1 MIKLLTLPAAVLLFF
16 SGAFAQTTDSS
27 ATITSSK
34 VSYQFVYNANMNRVE
49 VKHIQKTSYISNGY
63 QVTLPISEI
72 YNDDVSIDEVECKVD
87 NRTPSGFLPKFSYM
101 SISDV
106 FYSDARIC
114 YFPLFLPKVGTTAI
128 VTFNETITDPRFF
141 TNIFFPEEMEV
152 NSKEIVLKIPHW
164 MKVDIKE
171 LNFGKLNISRDS
183 VYDSKNNLDVITYS
197 ADDLPAA
204 KEEDNEPGPTYAY
217 PHLLILCKSA
227 YVQGNNF
234 TYFGSLKDQ
243 YAWYRE
249 LVKGVVNDKEIIG
262 AKAKEIT
269 AGLTGDMDKIKAIF
283 YYVQDN
289 IRYIAFEN
297 GVAGF
302 KPEKADEVL
311 RKKYGDCKGMANLTK
326 ALLTALGYDARLCW
340 LGTNHIAYDYS
351 TPSLAVD
358 NHMICGLVYGGK
370 TIYLDATETYLGI
383 NEYAERIQGR
393 QVLMEDGEKY
403 VLSNIPLAT
412 LQQNFDS
419 ETSKLA
425 ITGNSLTGRVNH
437 VWKGEEKEA
446 VLAGL
451 NSVKKDKADD
461 ALNRFLSDGNTNYI
475 IKDLVISNTN
485 NPDKDINVTYNVD
498 HKSAVSQFSKAY
510 YIDIDEKKEFLT
522 AQIKLAKRKKDYW
535 FDYKTS
541 INKETELAIPAGYKA
556 TLPANLN
563 VTNPDYEFHISFTE
577 VPGKLVYKKNIQ
589 IKNTHLAKTK
599 FVQWNKDIDMLAK
612 TYKENIILKPI
623 TQ

>member
-1 MIKLLTLPAAVLLFF
+1 MTKLLTVSIAFIMLANCAV
-16 SGAFAQTTDSS
+16 AQTTDSS

-34 VSYQFVYNANMNRVE
+34 VSYQFVYNPKVNRVE
-49 VKHIQKTSYISNGY
+49 IKQISKTSYISNGY
-63 QVTLPISEI
+63 QVTFPINET
-72 YNDDVSIDEVECKVD
+72 YNDDVTIDAVECKVD
-87 NRTPSGFLPKFSYM
+87 NRTPAGFMPKYSYM

-106 FYSDARIC
+106 FYSDARVC
-114 YFPLFLPKVGTTAI
+114 YFPLSMPKVGSTAV

-141 TNIFFPEEMEV
+141 TNVFFPEDMLV
-152 NSKEIVLKIPHW
+152 NTKEITIKIPHW

-171 LNFGKLNISRDS
+171 INFDKSISRDS
-183 VYDSKNNLDVITYS
+183 TYDSKNDMDVLTWT
-197 ADDLPAA
+197 ADEIPAA
-204 KEEDNEPGPTYAY
+204 KQEGNAPGPTYSY

-227 YVQGNNF
+227 YVGGNNF
-234 TYFGSLKDQ
+234 TYFGTLNDQ

-249 LVKGVVNDKEIIG
+249 LVKGVVNDKDIIG
-262 AKAKEIT
+262 AKAKELT
-269 AGLTGDMDKIKAIF
+269 AGLTADMDKIKAIY

-326 ALLTALGYDARLCW
+326 ALLVAAGYDARLCW

-370 TIYLDATETYLGI
+370 TMYLDATESYIGI

-393 QVLMEDGEKY
+393 QVLMEDGDKY
-403 VLSNIPLAT
+403 VLGRIPLVPM
-412 LQQNFDS
+412 QQNFDT
-419 ETSKLA
+419 ETSKLS
-425 ITGNSLTGRVNH
+425 IVGNSLSGSVSH
-437 VWKGEEKEA
+437 VWKGEEKES

-451 NSVKKDKADD
+451 NSIKKDKADD
-461 ALNRFLSDGNTNYI
+461 ALNKFLSDNNSNYV
-475 IKDLVISNTN
+475 IKDLVISNTS
-485 NPDKDINVTYNVD
+485 NPDKDVNVTYNVD
-498 HKSAVSQFSKAY
+498 HKAAVSQFSKAY
-510 YIDIDEKKEFLT
+510 YVDIDLKKEFLT
-522 AQIKLAKRKKDYW
+522 SQIKIGKRKNDFW
-535 FDYKTS
+535 FDYKTT

-563 VTNPDYEFHISFTE
+563 ITNPDYEFHITYSE
-577 VPGKLVYKKNIQ
+577 LPGKLVYKKNIV
-589 IKNTHLAKTK
+589 IKNPRLPKAK
-599 FVQWNKDIDMLAK
+599 FVQWNKDIDLLAK
-612 TYKENIILKPI
+612 TYKENIILKPV
-623 TQ
+623 Q

>member
-1 MIKLLTLPAAVLLFF
+1 MIKLFTVFIASVLIINWAA
-16 SGAFAQTTDSS
+16 AQTTDSS

-34 VSYQFVYNANMNRVE
+34 ISYQFIYNPRSNRVE
-49 VKHIQKTSYISNGY
+49 VKQISKTSYVSNGY
-63 QVTLPISEI
+63 QVTLPISEV
-72 YNDDVSIDEVECKVD
+72 YNDDVSIDGVECKVD
-87 NRTPSGFLPKFSYM
+87 NHTPANFAPKFSYM

-106 FYSDARIC
+106 FYSDARVC
-114 YFPLFLPKVGTTAI
+114 YFPLSMPKVGSTAT

-141 TNIFFPEEMEV
+141 NNVFFPEEMDVNAKEV
-152 NSKEIVLKIPHW
+152 VIKIPHW

-171 LNFGKLNISRDS
+171 LNFGKLSITKDS
-183 VYDSKNNLDVITYS
+183 TYDSKNDMDIITWT
-197 ADDLPAA
+197 ADDLPAM
-204 KEEDNEPGPTYAY
+204 KEEANAPGPTWAY

-227 YVQGNNF
+227 YVQGVNF
-234 TYFGSLKDQ
+234 AYFGSLTDQ
-243 YAWYRE
+243 YAWYHE

-262 AKAKEIT
+262 AKAKELT
-269 AGLTGDMDKIKAIF
+269 AGLTNDMDKIKAIF

-326 ALLTALGYDARLCW
+326 ALLVAAGYDARLCW
-340 LGTNHIAYDYS
+340 LGTSHIAYDYS

-370 TIYLDATETYLGI
+370 TMYLDATESYMGI

-393 QVLMEDGEKY
+393 QVLMEDGDKY
-403 VLSNIPLAT
+403 ILSRIPLVP

-419 ETSKLA
+419 ETSKLS
-425 ITGNSLTGRVNH
+425 IVGNSLAGNVSH
-437 VWKGEEKEA
+437 VWKGEEKESI
-446 VLAGL
+446 LSGL
-451 NSVKKDKADD
+451 NSIKKDKADE
-461 ALNRFLSDGNTNYI
+461 ALNKFLSDGNSNYI

-485 NPDKDINVTYNVD
+485 NPDKDVNVSYNVD
-498 HKSAVSQFSKAY
+498 HKAAVSQFSKAY
-510 YIDIDEKKEFLT
+510 YVDIDLKKEFLT
-522 AQIKLAKRKKDYW
+522 SQIKIAKRKTDYW
-535 FDYKTS
+535 FDYKTT
-541 INKETELAIPAGYKA
+541 INKETELAIPTGYKA

-563 VTNPDYEFHISFTE
+563 IINPDYEFHITYTE
-577 VPGKLVYKKNIQ
+577 LPGKLVYKKSIV
-589 IKNTHLAKTK
+589 IKNTHLAKAN
-599 FVQWNKDIDMLAK
+599 FVQWNKDIDLLAK

-623 TQ
+623 Q